1 VRFERHPSQVV
12 FDPSSS
18 QFVVTWSKCGLPES
32 KRLEA
37 KKDPNK
43 WMPSVM
49 AMASLYDRGC
59 LSLDRVVYAA
69 NAIGRAFDEGDR
81 EGLDTE
87 GARKAAELVRDLST
101 MCGESSSPEVA
112 MDVGQAMRHLLDEI
126 AAVRFSEA
134 PGSDFMEENAMP
146 ALEKATD
153 ECFLIDGFL
162 SWTHASM
169 RRRFLFCIDRKYRT
183 DVVYT
188 LVSML
193 FEVGTCPLLSI
204 FDRRMIRMGAMKES
218 GLSAFPSPDKFKSFF
233 RHALECMREMK
244 ENGLSRL
251 PMASSQQQF
260 SDSVTGISDKQEKTN
275 KTRKTT

>member
-1 VRFERHPSQVV
+1 MV
-12 FDPSSS
+12 FDPASS
-18 QFVVTWSKCGLPES
+18 QFVVTWAKCGLPEE
-32 KRLEA
+32 KRLAA
-37 KKDPNK
+37 KKDPDK
-43 WMPSVM
+43 WVPSVM

-59 LSLDRVVYAA
+59 VGLERIVYAA
-69 NAIGRAFDEGDR
+69 TAIGRAFDAGDR
-81 EGLDTE
+81 DGLDTE

-101 MCGESSSPEVA
+101 MCVDSSSPAVA
-112 MDVGQAMRHLLDEI
+112 MDVGQSMRHLLDEV

-134 PGSDFMEENAMP
+134 PESDFLDENAMP

-169 RRRFLFCIDRKYRT
+169 RRRFLFCIDRKDRT
-183 DVVYT
+183 DVAYT

-204 FDRRMIRMGAMKES
+204 FDRRMIRMGAMKAS
-218 GLSAFPSPDKFKSFF
+218 GLSEFPSPEKFKSFF

-260 SDSVTGISDKQEKTN
+260 SDSVTGSSDRLNNTPNTK
-275 KTRKTT
+275 